1 MQAIDQPSYL
11 GIDKIG
17 NLVIK
22 TIGGLDA
29 EQMVTAKLS
38 LLAAYAQVQANIAQ
52 PKKDKQG
59 AQFRNGQSYKYADL
73 NSVIAAIQEASK
85 DIDIAYIQQPVMDGG
100 KSGVINYLL
109 NSKGAI
115 MNFGAYLL
123 DVGGARPQD
132 AGGALTY
139 ARRYSI
145 SAIFGIASE
154 EDTDAQEFQSKPSYV
169 SPNQLAGLTIMYNG
183 KRTDLSTVY
192 AKALAGDTLAKQV
205 IMDKGNSVNTKVAIK
220 SINSIYEFNKK
231 IAELENQEKERIRKE
246 DEKAKAKK
254 QESIDKQA
262 AKIIDPPYTESFKK
276 LSNET
281 TKSDP
286 FDEAM
291 KKVR

>member
-1 MQAIDQPSYL
+1 MQAIEAPKTS

-17 NLVIK
+17 NFAVY

-29 EQMVTAKLS
+29 QQIVEAKLALMKDFS
-38 LLAAYAQVQANIAQ
+38 EVQANIKQ

-73 NSVIAAIQEASK
+73 NSVISEIQEASQGH
-85 DIDIAYIQQPVMDGG
+85 DIAYIQQPVMDGG
-100 KSGVINYLL
+100 KAGVDNYLL

-115 MNFGAYLL
+115 MDFGAYLL

-132 AGGALTY
+132 AGGAMTY

-154 EDTDAQEFQSKPSYV
+154 EDTDAQEFQAKPSFT
-169 SPNQLAGLTIMYNG
+169 SPGQLAGLTIMYNG
-183 KRTDLSTVY
+183 KRTDLTTVY

-205 IMDKGNSVNTKVAIK
+205 IKDKGNSVNTKVAIK

-231 IAELENQEKERIRKE
+231 ITDLEKQEKAAIQKE
-246 DEKAKAKK
+246 DQKAKAKK
-254 QESIDKQA
+254 QEKIDHDT
-262 AKIIDPPYTESFKK
+262 AKI
-276 LSNET
+276 
-281 TKSDP
+281 DP
-286 FDEAM
+286 FDVAM
-291 KKVR
+291 QKAGE

>member
-1 MQAIDQPSYL
+1 MQAIEAPKTN

-17 NLVIK
+17 RFTVY

-29 EQMVTAKLS
+29 QQIIEAKLALMKDFS
-38 LLAAYAQVQANIAQ
+38 EVQANINQ

-73 NSVIAAIQEASK
+73 NSVISEIQEASK
-85 DIDIAYIQQPVMDGG
+85 EHDIAYIQQPVMDGG
-100 KSGVINYLL
+100 KAGVDNYLL

-115 MNFGAYLL
+115 MDFGAYLL

-132 AGGALTY
+132 AGGAMTY

-154 EDTDAQEFQSKPSYV
+154 EDTDAQEFQAKPSFT
-169 SPNQLAGLTIMYNG
+169 SPGQLAGLTIVYNG
-183 KRTDLSTVY
+183 KRTDLTTVY

-205 IMDKGNSVNTKVAIK
+205 IKDKGNSVNTKVAIK

-231 IAELENQEKERIRKE
+231 ITDLEKQEKAAIQKE
-246 DEKAKAKK
+246 DQKAKAKK
-254 QESIDKQA
+254 QEKIDHDT
-262 AKIIDPPYTESFKK
+262 AKI
-276 LSNET
+276 
-281 TKSDP
+281 DP
-286 FDEAM
+286 FDVAM
-291 KKVR
+291 QKAGE

>member
-1 MQAIDQPSYL
+1 MQAIEAPKTS

-17 NLVIK
+17 NFAVY

-29 EQMVTAKLS
+29 QQIVEAKLALMKDFS
-38 LLAAYAQVQANIAQ
+38 EVQANIKQ

-73 NSVIAAIQEASK
+73 NSVISEIQEASK
-85 DIDIAYIQQPVMDGG
+85 GHDIAYIQQPVMDGG
-100 KSGVINYLL
+100 KAGVDNYLL

-115 MNFGAYLL
+115 MDFGAYLL

-132 AGGALTY
+132 AGGAMTY

-154 EDTDAQEFQSKPSYV
+154 EDTDAQEFQAKPSFT
-169 SPNQLAGLTIMYNG
+169 SPGQLAGLTIMYNG
-183 KRTDLSTVY
+183 KRTDLTTVY

-205 IMDKGNSVNTKVAIK
+205 IKDKGNSVNTKVAIK

-231 IAELENQEKERIRKE
+231 ITDLEKQEKAAIQKE
-246 DEKAKAKK
+246 DQKAKAKK
-254 QESIDKQA
+254 QEKIDHDT
-262 AKIIDPPYTESFKK
+262 AKI
-276 LSNET
+276 
-281 TKSDP
+281 DP
-286 FDEAM
+286 FDVAM
-291 KKVR
+291 QKAGE

>member
-1 MQAIDQPSYL
+1 MQAIEAPKTN

-17 NLVIK
+17 RFTVY

-29 EQMVTAKLS
+29 QQIIEAKLALMKDFS
-38 LLAAYAQVQANIAQ
+38 EVQANIKQ

-73 NSVIAAIQEASK
+73 NSVISEIQEASK
-85 DIDIAYIQQPVMDGG
+85 GHDIAYIQQPVMDGG
-100 KSGVINYLL
+100 KAGVDNYLL

-115 MNFGAYLL
+115 MDFGTYLL

-132 AGGALTY
+132 AGGAMTY

-154 EDTDAQEFQSKPSYV
+154 EDTDAQEFQAKPSFT
-169 SPNQLAGLTIMYNG
+169 SPGQLAGLTIMYNG
-183 KRTDLSTVY
+183 KRTDLTTVY

-205 IMDKGNSVNTKVAIK
+205 IKDKGNSVNTKVAIK

-231 IAELENQEKERIRKE
+231 ITDLEKQEKAAIQKE
-246 DEKAKAKK
+246 DQKAKAKK
-254 QESIDKQA
+254 QEKIDHDT
-262 AKIIDPPYTESFKK
+262 AKI
-276 LSNET
+276 
-281 TKSDP
+281 DP
-286 FDEAM
+286 FDVAM
-291 KKVR
+291 QKAGE

>member
-1 MQAIDQPSYL
+1 MQAIEAPKTS

-17 NLVIK
+17 HFVVY

-29 EQMVTAKLS
+29 QQIVEAKLALMKDFS
-38 LLAAYAQVQANIAQ
+38 EVQANIKQ

-73 NSVIAAIQEASK
+73 NSVISEIQEASQGH
-85 DIDIAYIQQPVMDGG
+85 DIAYIQQPVMDGG
-100 KSGVINYLL
+100 KAGVDNYLL

-115 MNFGAYLL
+115 MDFGTYLL

-132 AGGALTY
+132 AGGAMTY

-154 EDTDAQEFQSKPSYV
+154 EDTDAQEFQAKPSFV

-183 KRTDLSTVY
+183 KRTDLATVY

-205 IMDKGNSVNTKVAIK
+205 IKGKGNSVNTKVAIK

-231 IAELENQEKERIRKE
+231 IADLENREKAEIQKE
-246 DEKAKAKK
+246 DQKAEAKK
-254 QESIDKQA
+254 QEKIDHDT
-262 AKIIDPPYTESFKK
+262 AKT
-276 LSNET
+276 
-281 TKSDP
+281 DP
-286 FDEAM
+286 FDVAM
-291 KKVR
+291 QKAGE

>member
-1 MQAIDQPSYL
+1 MQAIEAPKTS

-17 NLVIK
+17 HFAVY

-29 EQMVTAKLS
+29 QQIVEAKLALMKDFS
-38 LLAAYAQVQANIAQ
+38 EVQANIKQ

-59 AQFRNGQSYKYADL
+59 AQFKNGQSYKYADL
-73 NSVIAAIQEASK
+73 NSVISEIQEASK
-85 DIDIAYIQQPVMDGG
+85 GHDIAYIQQPVMDGG
-100 KSGVINYLL
+100 QAGVDNYLL

-115 MNFGAYLL
+115 MDFGAYLL

-132 AGGALTY
+132 AGGAMTY

-154 EDTDAQEFQSKPSYV
+154 EDTDAQEFQAKPSFV

-183 KRTDLSTVY
+183 KRTDLATVY

-205 IMDKGNSVNTKVAIK
+205 IKDKGNSVNTKVAIK

-231 IAELENQEKERIRKE
+231 IADLEKREKAEIQKE
-246 DEKAKAKK
+246 DQKTKAKK
-254 QESIDKQA
+254 QEKIDHDT
-262 AKIIDPPYTESFKK
+262 AKI
-276 LSNET
+276 
-281 TKSDP
+281 DP
-286 FDEAM
+286 FDVAM
-291 KKVR
+291 QKAGE

>member
-1 MQAIDQPSYL
+1 MQAIEAPKTS

-17 NLVIK
+17 HFAVY

-29 EQMVTAKLS
+29 QQIVEAKLALMKDFS
-38 LLAAYAQVQANIAQ
+38 EVQANIKQ

-73 NSVIAAIQEASK
+73 NSVISEIQEASQGH
-85 DIDIAYIQQPVMDGG
+85 DIAYIQQPVMDGG
-100 KSGVINYLL
+100 KAGVDNYLL

-115 MNFGAYLL
+115 MDFGAYLL

-132 AGGALTY
+132 AGGAMTY

-154 EDTDAQEFQSKPSYV
+154 EDTDAQEFQAKPSFT
-169 SPNQLAGLTIMYNG
+169 SPGQLAGLTIMYNG
-183 KRTDLSTVY
+183 KRTDLTTVY

-205 IMDKGNSVNTKVAIK
+205 IKDKGNSVNTKVAIK

-231 IAELENQEKERIRKE
+231 ITDLEKQEKAAIQKE
-246 DEKAKAKK
+246 DQKAKAKK
-254 QESIDKQA
+254 QEKIDHDT
-262 AKIIDPPYTESFKK
+262 AKI
-276 LSNET
+276 
-281 TKSDP
+281 DP
-286 FDEAM
+286 FDVAM
-291 KKVR
+291 QKAGE